1 MDIDLGILN
10 DIFSKITDIKNN
22 LTSTDTNKPLSAKQ
36 GKVLNETKISHEDYL
51 YIDTVDATVT
61 YEDDSTD
68 TIPFLA
74 DIRNVDGIMKV
85 AIKWDDNNNENNTR
99 PSSVAVM
106 LERNNEQFQT
116 YTLNSENNWQKKV
129 TVPMDDGQGNTYSY
143 SWVVSSVIGY
153 ITNDV
158 VQDGNLLITTL
169 RVFKGNQ
176 PS

>member
-1 MDIDLGILN
+1 MDIDLSILN
-10 DIFSKITDIKNN
+10 GLFSKITDIKDN

-36 GKVLNETKISHEDYL
+36 GKILNETKINAEDYL

-85 AIKWDDNNNENNTR
+85 AIKWNDSNNENSTR
-99 PSSVAVM
+99 PTSVAVM
-106 LERNNEQFQT
+106 LERNDELFQT

-129 TVPMDDGQGNTYSY
+129 TVPIDDGQGNTYSY
-143 SWVVSSVIGY
+143 SWVVSSVIDY
-153 ITNDV
+153 ITDDV

-169 RVFKGNQ
+169 RVFRGNQ

>member
-10 DIFSKITDIKNN
+10 DIFSKITDVKNN

-36 GKVLNETKISHEDYL
+36 GKVLNETKISYEDYL

-61 YEDDSTD
+61 YDDDSTD

-74 DIRNVDGIMKV
+74 DIRNVDGITKV
-85 AIKWDDNNNENNTR
+85 AIKWNDSNNENNTR
-99 PSSVAVM
+99 PSSVTV
-106 LERNNEQFQT
+106 LLKRNNNEIGT
-116 YTLNSENNWQKKV
+116 YFLTSENNWQKKV
-129 TVPMDDGQGNTYSY
+129 TVPIDDGQGNTYSY

-153 ITNDV
+153 ITDDV
-158 VQDGNLLITTL
+158 VQDGNLLITTF
-169 RVFKGNQ
+169 RVFRENQ